1 MEKVPLAAEV
11 LDVRQSQKLR
21 IIDRL
26 KLERQRVRFEA
37 EIGKAPP
44 LSDDELAEHI
54 REEAYVTTFVFAS
67 VNSRNHF
74 LAYVSSCH
82 FPCREYS
89 CFILG
94 LVYHLHLGSQS
105 PCYQQSRGGVS
116 GSK

>member
-1 MEKVPLAAEV
+1 MEKVPLAAKV
-11 LDVRQSQKLR
+11 LDVRESQKLR

-54 REEAYVTTFVFAS
+54 REEAYVTTSFMFAS
-67 VNSRNHF
+67 VNSKDYF

-82 FPCREYS
+82 FPCRAYS
-89 CFILG
+89 RFIL
-94 LVYHLHLGSQS
+94 VCFTTSI
-105 PCYQQSRGGVS
+105 
-116 GSK
+116 